1 VLRAAG
7 LVLISRAWCNPQQSD
22 FLKRGEITT
31 KYSSRAAAFA
41 VCMLAI
47 GAASTPAGAFNC
59 DQTSTLVRPI
69 ELGVSGGN
77 IDSFGGSGRRRFC
90 FSGTLGSMVQDSS
103 NNQYILSNNHVLAD
117 INKAKAGQMI
127 VQPGLVDTG
136 PPCTKI
142 TTDEVATFS
151 RTVKLKFGGGTN
163 TVDAA
168 IALITPGEVNSDILN
183 IGPIA
188 SSVVDTPTV
197 GLAVQKMGRSTCV
210 TEASISQVSA
220 HGKINYGSGRI
231 AKFVNQIVITGSGF
245 SSAGDSGSLVI
256 TQDACPQAVG
266 LLFAGSADGSTTI
279 ANPIS
284 AVLSGFNVT
293 MVGGCTA
300 AAASNAATP
309 DVLAG
314 NVGMSKDAVASAASV
329 RDRHEDELMRIP
341 GAVGTGIGASDQPGQ
356 PAIVVYVK
364 KMTPEAQAA
373 APKEMEGVPVKLI
386 ANGGFIAY

>member
-1 VLRAAG
+1 
-7 LVLISRAWCNPQQSD
+7 
-22 FLKRGEITT
+22 
-31 KYSSRAAAFA
+31 
-41 VCMLAI
+41 
-47 GAASTPAGAFNC
+47 
-59 DQTSTLVRPI
+59 
-69 ELGVSGGN
+69 
-77 IDSFGGSGRRRFC
+77 
-90 FSGTLGSMVQDSS
+90 MVQDSS
-103 NNQYILSNNHVLAD
+103 NLQYILSNNHVLAD
-117 INKAKAGQMI
+117 INKAKRGEMI

-142 TTDEVATFS
+142 PGDAVATFS
-151 RTVKLKFGGGTN
+151 RTVKIKFGGGTN
-163 TVDAA
+163 TIDAA
-168 IALITPGEVNSDILN
+168 IALIKPGDVNSDILN

-188 SSVVDTPTV
+188 SSVVDPTL

-210 TEASISQVSA
+210 TSATISAVSMN
-220 HGKINYGSGRI
+220 GTINYGSGKK
-231 AKFVNQIVITGSGF
+231 AKFINQIVIDGDF
-245 SSAGDSGSLVI
+245 SSPGDSGSLIV

-266 LLFAGSADGSTTI
+266 LLFAGGVDKTGTQLTI

-284 AVLSGFNVT
+284 SVLSGLKVT

-300 AAASNAATP
+300 AAASSAATP

-314 NVGMSKDAVASAASV
+314 DVGMSKEAVASAASV

-364 KMTPEAQAA
+364 KLTPEVQAA

-386 ANGGFIAY
+386 ANGGFVAY